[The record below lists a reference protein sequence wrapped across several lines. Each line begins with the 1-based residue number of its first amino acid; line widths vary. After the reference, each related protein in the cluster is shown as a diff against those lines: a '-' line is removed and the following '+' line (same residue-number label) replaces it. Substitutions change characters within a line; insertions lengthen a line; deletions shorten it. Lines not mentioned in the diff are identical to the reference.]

1 MYAAEL
7 LIENPLLAYIISL
20 GINTDFLCKLIN
32 IDGQYC
38 FKPVQK
44 FANLFFTAQYFR
56 QVVGVLR
63 CHRQV
68 TMTTDQH
75 YLHGISGY
83 KASQQKNAATQR
95 F

>member
-44 FANLFFTAQYFR
+44 FANLFSR
-56 QVVGVLR
+56 R
-63 CHRQV
+63 S
-68 TMTTDQH
+68 
-75 YLHGISGY
+75 ISGRWWVY
-83 KASQQKNAATQR
+83 FAAIVKSL
-95 F
+95 